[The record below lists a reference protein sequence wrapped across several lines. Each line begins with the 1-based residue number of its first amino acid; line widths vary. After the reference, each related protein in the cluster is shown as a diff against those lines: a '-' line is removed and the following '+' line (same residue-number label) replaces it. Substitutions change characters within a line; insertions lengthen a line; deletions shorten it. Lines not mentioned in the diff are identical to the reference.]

1 MVIPVKIIIDARTAT
16 THFPGIGR
24 YVSNLIEALTSFH
37 GQISIHVIKSQSYAN
52 SYTYQHYPSTATN
65 ASVFSLNQQWVVPK
79 LIDRV
84 SGSLYHSTYYLMP
97 YMVRIPVVFTCYDL
111 IPVVYPKY
119 FKPLQR
125 FIYKI
130 AHLAAS
136 KVSSHVIAISEST
149 KSDLM
154 RCFSIEEQKISVI
167 PLAAD
172 RRFSQQTEKSI
183 VDIRSVYNLPVRYC
197 LYVGTNKPH
206 KNLLGL
212 IRAWRFLHENKA
224 LDDYSLVIAGHWDTR
239 YPEAK
244 EFVSKYNLGKV
255 VKFIGDVED
264 HHLPS
269 LYSGAALYIHP
280 SLYEGFGLPIIEAMA
295 CGTAVACSNISS
307 LPEVAGNAA
316 TFFDPTDPM
325 DIASILGDVIADKSK
340 IDSLREKSI
349 HQSARF
355 SWHQT
360 ALRTIEVYQKACI
373 PFL

>member
-1 MVIPVKIIIDARTAT
+1 MVILVKIIIDARTAT
-16 THFPGIGR
+16 PHFPGIGR
-24 YVSNLIEALTSFH
+24 YTSNLIEALTSFH
-37 GQISIHVIKSQSYAN
+37 GQISIHVIKNQTQVHSYASQSY
-52 SYTYQHYPSTATN
+52 SSTITKT
-65 ASVFSLNQQWVVPK
+65 SVFSLNQQWVVPK
-79 LIDRV
+79 LIDKA

-111 IPVVYPKY
+111 IPIVYPKY
-119 FKPLQR
+119 FKPFQR
-125 FIYKI
+125 SIYKI
-130 AHLAAS
+130 AHLIAS

-149 KSDLM
+149 KSDLIKH
-154 RCFSIEEQKISVI
+154 FAVEEEKISVI

-172 RRFSQQTEKSI
+172 TRFSQQTEKSI
-183 VDIRSVYNLPVRYC
+183 DDIRSVYSLPVRYC

-212 IRAWRFLHENKA
+212 IKAWRFLYENKS
-224 LDDYSLVIAGHWDTR
+224 LDGYSLVIAGHWDAR

-244 EFVSKYNLGKV
+244 EFVSKYNLSKV

-264 HHLPS
+264 EHLPS
-269 LYSGAALYIHP
+269 IYSGAALFIHP
-280 SLYEGFGLPIIEAMA
+280 SLYEGFGLPIIEAMT

-316 TFFDPTDPM
+316 AFFNPTDPM
-325 DIASILGDVIADKSK
+325 DIAAALGDVIADKSK
-340 IDSLREKSI
+340 LDSLREKSI

-360 ALRTIEVYQKACI
+360 ALHTIEVYQKACI

>member
-16 THFPGIGR
+16 PHFPGIGR
-24 YVSNLIEALTSFH
+24 YVSNLIEALNSFH
-37 GQISIHVIKSQSYAN
+37 GQISIHVIKSQPHVTSYV
-52 SYTYQHYPSTATN
+52 SQPYPSTVTN
-65 ASVFSLNQQWVVPK
+65 ASVFSLSQQWVVPK

-97 YMVRIPVVFTCYDL
+97 YMVKIPVVFTCYDL

-125 FIYKI
+125 LIYKI

-136 KVSSHVIAISEST
+136 KVSSHIIAISEST

-154 RCFSIEEQKISVI
+154 KYFSIEEQKISVI

-172 RRFSQQTEKSI
+172 TRFSRQTEKSI
-183 VDIRSVYNLPVRYC
+183 DIIRSAYSLPVRYC

-212 IRAWRFLHENKA
+212 VKAWRFLHEKKV
-224 LDDYSLVIAGHWDTR
+224 LDGYSLVIAGHWDTR

-244 EFVSKYNLGKV
+244 EFVSKYNLTKA
-255 VKFIGDVED
+255 VKFMGDVED
-264 HHLPS
+264 EHLPAI
-269 LYSGAALYIHP
+269 YSGAALFIHP

-316 TFFDPTDPM
+316 TYFNPTDPM
-325 DIASILGDVIADKSK
+325 DIAVKLGDIFADRSK
-340 IDSLREKSI
+340 LDSLRDKSI
-349 HQSARF
+349 HQAARF

-360 ALRTIEVYQKACI
+360 ALQTMEVYQKACI